1 MIRKMGNF
9 DVAQRTKDGMFNAT
23 ELLQQ
28 WNSVDTNPKR
38 DLSKFWE
45 SSKIEEFI
53 KALVSEGILNT
64 PKEGY
69 LKTRGRSGG
78 TWMNPYI
85 FIKFAM
91 WLNPRFE
98 VKVIQFVYDQLIEQ
112 RHEAGDMY
120 RTLSN
125 AAKQLKG
132 VDYKRIGKGL
142 NYIVFGHHE
151 SGVLRQK
158 ATQEELNDLS
168 DVQKKLAFA
177 IDMGYIKNFDQL
189 INEMKRLFNAKWNL
203 KKL

>member
-1 MIRKMGNF
+1 MGNF

-78 TWMNPYI
+78 TWMNPASY
-85 FIKFAM
+85 FYKVLM
-91 WLNPRFE
+91 WFPNPRFE
-98 VKVIQFVYDQLIEQ
+98 VKQF
-112 RHEAGDMY
+112 
-120 RTLSN
+120 
-125 AAKQLKG
+125 
-132 VDYKRIGKGL
+132 
-142 NYIVFGHHE
+142 
-151 SGVLRQK
+151 
-158 ATQEELNDLS
+158 
-168 DVQKKLAFA
+168 
-177 IDMGYIKNFDQL
+177 
-189 INEMKRLFNAKWNL
+189 NL
-203 KKL
+203 